1 MTTYQIALLI
11 HLSALLAATASSAII
26 HLGAGRRAAVPTL
39 RPSMEWARLMGTT
52 ARVFPFAV
60 LTLIATGGYM
70 VRGHWNWG
78 LGWVQAGLVG
88 ALVLLVSGA
97 VVGAREDAGA
107 RANAARM
114 QQAGRELANDFRPDR
129 VAALLGNAS
138 TGLALAIVA
147 VMTLKPGVA
156 ASFGVLA
163 AGWALGAGQA
173 LVHRRAKGPAVET
186 SEAEAA

>member
-11 HLSALLAATASSAII
+11 HLSALLAATAASAII
-26 HLGAGRRAAVPTL
+26 HLGVGRRAAAPTL
-39 RPSMEWARLMGTT
+39 RESMEWARLMGKT

-70 VRGHWNWG
+70 VRGSWNWG
-78 LGWVQAGLVG
+78 LGWVQAGLLG

-97 VVGAREDAGA
+97 VVGAREGAGA
-107 RANAARM
+107 RANVARM
-114 QQAGRELANDFRPDR
+114 QQAGRELPNDFRPDR
-129 VAALLGNAS
+129 VAALLGHAN

-163 AGWALGAGQA
+163 AGWALGAYQA
-173 LVHRRAKGPAVET
+173 LKHVRAQGPAAEE